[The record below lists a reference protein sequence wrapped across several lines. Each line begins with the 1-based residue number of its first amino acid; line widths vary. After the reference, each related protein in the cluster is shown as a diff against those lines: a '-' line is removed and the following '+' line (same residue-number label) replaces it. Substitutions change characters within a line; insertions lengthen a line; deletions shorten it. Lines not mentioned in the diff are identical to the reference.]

1 MTENRAVSGAER
13 PGLTVESAS
22 PAPIVLQIAV
32 GSPNGYSDGR
42 NCGSSGQCQLNAASR
57 SYATKFDKLT
67 NVCSALAGRSSVH

>member
-1 MTENRAVSGAER
+1 MTENRAVSGPER

-42 NCGSSGQCQLNAASR
+42 NCGSSEQCQLNAAVKELR
-57 SYATKFDKLT
+57 SQ
-67 NVCSALAGRSSVH
+67 NSIN